1 MENDRGP
8 EEHPCAA
15 SKRATD
21 ARKLAESLEE
31 RAEDMHRAAAAAQSS
46 VAQFA
51 EMVREH
57 EPDIAKKLD
66 VDPERYRRRAASEM
80 ARADQAQQ
88 RRENDIRER
97 AADSE
102 EPADTGDTRDT
113 ENTTEAGDAEA
124 PADAAQT
131 SDTDEEKDGSTAG

>member
-1 MENDRGP
+1 MEKDPPP
-8 EEHPCAA
+8 EKRISAA

-21 ARKLAESLEE
+21 SRRLTESLEE

-57 EPDIAKKLD
+57 EPDIAEKLD
-66 VDPERYRRRAASEM
+66 VDPERYRRRAASEL

-88 RRENDIRER
+88 RRAEDIRAHPE
-97 AADSE
+97 DSE
-102 EPADTGDTRDT
+102 NAGDPADTADT
-113 ENTTEAGDAEA
+113 EDTADTAQPSDA
-124 PADAAQT
+124 
-131 SDTDEEKDGSTAG
+131 DGESSSSG